1 MFRYNKLLKLV
12 GSYSSDSDGDSDSDD
27 NEESNTGAQSNEL
40 VVNKPVMYDIQ
51 YKNETA
57 IRQGNILDTIVQHPF
72 MEKISTNTYSSLTL
86 DSPCREKIH
95 LIVYRINTYN
105 TNNVVEF
112 YLKSHFLSTDIDIGD
127 NIATA
132 VNNTLQHV
140 AGTKRLSGYV
150 MVGNIRHVFVQVR
163 NNRTIS
169 TLASASASAPSSNW
183 LTIWD
188 IIVNKHYFGEKIDQN
203 IVDFF
208 TANCEISNLILNRRL
223 CMKPIVLY
231 SYADKSHIEYI
242 KKHNS
247 IQYCQREND
256 ILIKLNQYKSGDNIR
271 TICFIEDAEFSDTYG
286 GLREHDFIIMKSNKS
301 KIGGNQ
307 EQESHD
313 GHHNDDDNNIRWI
326 FKNERNIFSHIK

>member
-12 GSYSSDSDGDSDSDD
+12 GSYSSDSDNNS
-27 NEESNTGAQSNEL
+27 EESNVGAESNEL
-40 VVNKPVMYDIQ
+40 VDDKPVMYDIQ
-51 YKNETA
+51 YKNDSTL
-57 IRQGNILDTIVQHPF
+57 RPGNILDTIVQHPF
-72 MEKISTNTYSSLTL
+72 MEKISTNTYDSLTV

-105 TNNVVEF
+105 ANNVVEF

-132 VNNTLQHV
+132 VNNTLHHII
-140 AGTKRLSGYV
+140 GTKRLSGYI

-163 NNRTIS
+163 SNS
-169 TLASASASAPSSNW
+169 SSSSSNW

-208 TANCEISNLILNRRL
+208 TENCEISNLLINRRL
-223 CMKPIVLY
+223 CVKPIVLY
-231 SYADKSHIEYI
+231 SFADKSHTEYI

-271 TICFIEDAEFSDTYG
+271 TICFIEDTEFSDTYG
-286 GLREHDFIIMKSNKS
+286 GLRTRDFIIMKSQKS
-301 KIGGNQ
+301 LINGNQ
-307 EQESHD
+307 EQESSD
-313 GHHNDDDNNIRWI
+313 NDNHNDIRWI

>member
-12 GSYSSDSDGDSDSDD
+12 GSYSSDSDNNS
-27 NEESNTGAQSNEL
+27 EESNAGAESNEL
-40 VVNKPVMYDIQ
+40 VDDKPIMYDIQ
-51 YKNETA
+51 YKNDSTV
-57 IRQGNILDTIVQHPF
+57 RPGNILDTIVQHPF
-72 MEKISTNTYSSLTL
+72 MENISTNTYTALTV
-86 DSPCREKIH
+86 DSPCREKIY

-105 TNNVVEF
+105 ANNVVEF

-132 VNNTLQHV
+132 VNNTLHHV
-140 AGTKRLSGYV
+140 TGTKRLSGYI

-163 NNRTIS
+163 NNRSS
-169 TLASASASAPSSNW
+169 TASASSNW

-203 IVDFF
+203 VIDFF
-208 TANCEISNLILNRRL
+208 TANCEISNLLINRRL
-223 CMKPIVLY
+223 CIKPIVLY
-231 SYADKSHIEYI
+231 SYADKSHTEYI
-242 KKHNS
+242 KKHSS

-271 TICFIEDAEFSDTYG
+271 SVCFIEDTEFSDTYG
-286 GLREHDFIIMKSNKS
+286 DLRTRDFIIMNSQKSLTN
-301 KIGGNQ
+301 GNQ
-307 EQESHD
+307 EQESN
-313 GHHNDDDNNIRWI
+313 HNDNHNDIRWI

>member
-12 GSYSSDSDGDSDSDD
+12 GSYSSDSDNNSDKSND
-27 NEESNTGAQSNEL
+27 NAESNEL
-40 VVNKPVMYDIQ
+40 VDDKPVMYDIH
-51 YKNETA
+51 YKNDSTV
-57 IRQGNILDTIVQHPF
+57 RPGNILDTIVQHPF
-72 MEKISTNTYSSLTL
+72 MEKFSINTYDSLTV
-86 DSPCREKIH
+86 DSPCREKIY

-132 VNNTLQHV
+132 VNNTLYHV
-140 AGTKRLSGYV
+140 TGTKRLSGYI

-163 NNRTIS
+163 NNRSS
-169 TLASASASAPSSNW
+169 TASASSNW

-203 IVDFF
+203 VIDFF

-223 CMKPIVLY
+223 CVKPIVLY
-231 SYADKSHIEYI
+231 SYADKYHTEYI
-242 KKHNS
+242 KKYSS

-271 TICFIEDAEFSDTYG
+271 SICFIEDTEFSDTYG
-286 GLREHDFIIMKSNKS
+286 DLRTRDFIIMNSHKSLTN
-301 KIGGNQ
+301 GNQ
-307 EQESHD
+307 EQESSD
-313 GHHNDDDNNIRWI
+313 NDIRWI

>member
-12 GSYSSDSDGDSDSDD
+12 DGHSSDNDSDNDKLNGGAESSD
-27 NEESNTGAQSNEL
+27 L
-40 VVNKPVMYDIQ
+40 VDDKPVMYDIQ
-51 YKNETA
+51 YKNDSTV
-57 IRQGNILDTIVQHPF
+57 RPGNILDTIVQHPF
-72 MEKISTNTYSSLTL
+72 MEKFSINTYDSLTV
-86 DSPCREKIH
+86 DSPCREKIY

-132 VNNTLQHV
+132 VNNTLHHV
-140 AGTKRLSGYV
+140 TGTKRLSGYV

-163 NNRTIS
+163 NNRS
-169 TLASASASAPSSNW
+169 SSSASAPSSSNW

-203 IVDFF
+203 VIDFF
-208 TANCEISNLILNRRL
+208 TANCEISNLILNGRL
-223 CMKPIVLY
+223 CVKPIVLY
-231 SYADKSHIEYI
+231 SYADKSHTEYI

-256 ILIKLNQYKSGDNIR
+256 MLIKLNQYKSGDNIR
-271 TICFIEDAEFSDTYG
+271 SICFIEDTEFSDTYG
-286 GLREHDFIIMKSNKS
+286 DLRTRDFIIMNSQKSLTN
-301 KIGGNQ
+301 GNQDQ
-307 EQESHD
+307 EQESSD
-313 GHHNDDDNNIRWI
+313 NDNDNIKWI

>member
-12 GSYSSDSDGDSDSDD
+12 GSHCDGDSESDD
-27 NEESNTGAQSNEL
+27 DNDELNGDAQSNEL
-40 VVNKPVMYDIQ
+40 VIDKPVMYDIQ

-72 MEKISTNTYSSLTL
+72 MEKISTNTYASLTL
-86 DSPCREKIH
+86 DSPCREKIN
-95 LIVYRINTYN
+95 LIVYRINTYKE
-105 TNNVVEF
+105 NNVVEF

-127 NIATA
+127 NIATS

-163 NNRTIS
+163 NNRAVS
-169 TLASASASAPSSNW
+169 SSASSSPSSNW

-203 IVDFF
+203 VVDFF
-208 TANCEISNLILNRRL
+208 TENCEISNLILNRRL

-231 SYADKSHIEYI
+231 SYADKSHTEYI

-256 ILIKLNQYKSGDNIR
+256 ILIKLNQYKIGDNIR
-271 TICFIEDAEFSDTYG
+271 SICFIEDAEFSDTYG
-286 GLREHDFIIMKSNKS
+286 GLRTHDFIIVKSNKS
-301 KIGGNQ
+301 QIGGNQ
-307 EQESHD
+307 EQESSD
-313 GHHNDDDNNIRWI
+313 NDNDIKWI
-326 FKNERNIFSHIK
+326 FKNEKNIFSHIK

>member
-12 GSYSSDSDGDSDSDD
+12 GSYSSDSDNNS
-27 NEESNTGAQSNEL
+27 EESNAGAESNEL
-40 VVNKPVMYDIQ
+40 VDDKAVMYDIH
-51 YKNETA
+51 YKNDSTL
-57 IRQGNILDTIVQHPF
+57 RPGNILDTIVQHPF
-72 MEKISTNTYSSLTL
+72 MEKISTNTYDSLTV

-105 TNNVVEF
+105 ANNVVEF

-127 NIATA
+127 NIAAA
-132 VNNTLQHV
+132 VNNTLHHIT
-140 AGTKRLSGYV
+140 GTKRLSGYI
-150 MVGNIRHVFVQVR
+150 MIGNIRHVFVQVR
-163 NNRTIS
+163 NNRS
-169 TLASASASAPSSNW
+169 SSAPSSNW

-203 IVDFF
+203 VIDFF
-208 TANCEISNLILNRRL
+208 TANCEISNLLINRRL
-223 CMKPIVLY
+223 CIKPIVLY
-231 SYADKSHIEYI
+231 SYADKSHTEYI

-271 TICFIEDAEFSDTYG
+271 SICFIEDAEFSDTYG
-286 GLREHDFIIMKSNKS
+286 GLRERDFIIMNNSNKS
-301 KIGGNQ
+301 QITGNQDQ
-307 EQESHD
+307 EQESS
-313 GHHNDDDNNIRWI
+313 DNNTDIRWI

>member
-12 GSYSSDSDGDSDSDD
+12 GSYSSDSDNNS
-27 NEESNTGAQSNEL
+27 EESNVGAESNEL
-40 VVNKPVMYDIQ
+40 VDDKPVMYDIQ
-51 YKNETA
+51 YKNDSTL
-57 IRQGNILDTIVQHPF
+57 RPGNILDTIVQHPF
-72 MEKISTNTYSSLTL
+72 MEKISTNTYDSLTV

-105 TNNVVEF
+105 ANNVVEF

-132 VNNTLQHV
+132 VNNTLHHII
-140 AGTKRLSGYV
+140 GTKRLSGYI

-163 NNRTIS
+163 SNS
-169 TLASASASAPSSNW
+169 SSSSSNW

-208 TANCEISNLILNRRL
+208 TENCEISNLLINRRL
-223 CMKPIVLY
+223 CVKPIVLY
-231 SYADKSHIEYI
+231 SFADKSHTEYI

-271 TICFIEDAEFSDTYG
+271 SICFIEDTEFSDTYG
-286 GLREHDFIIMKSNKS
+286 GLRTRDFIIMKSQKS
-301 KIGGNQ
+301 LINGNQ
-307 EQESHD
+307 EQESSD
-313 GHHNDDDNNIRWI
+313 NDNHNDIRWI

>member
-12 GSYSSDSDGDSDSDD
+12 GSYSSYSSDNDSDNDKLNGGAESSDLVDD
-27 NEESNTGAQSNEL
+27 
-40 VVNKPVMYDIQ
+40 KPVMYDIQ
-51 YKNETA
+51 YKNDSTV
-57 IRQGNILDTIVQHPF
+57 RPGNILDTIVQHPF
-72 MEKISTNTYSSLTL
+72 MENISTNTYTALTV
-86 DSPCREKIH
+86 DSPCREKIY

-105 TNNVVEF
+105 ANNVVEF

-132 VNNTLQHV
+132 VNNTLYHV
-140 AGTKRLSGYV
+140 TGTKRLSGYI

-163 NNRTIS
+163 NNRS
-169 TLASASASAPSSNW
+169 SSSSSANW

-203 IVDFF
+203 VIDFF
-208 TANCEISNLILNRRL
+208 TANCEISNLLINRRL
-223 CMKPIVLY
+223 CIKPIVLY
-231 SYADKSHIEYI
+231 SYADKSHTEYI
-242 KKHNS
+242 KKHSS

-271 TICFIEDAEFSDTYG
+271 SVCFIEDTEFSDTYG
-286 GLREHDFIIMKSNKS
+286 DLRTRDFIIMNSQKSLTN
-301 KIGGNQ
+301 GNQ
-307 EQESHD
+307 EQESN
-313 GHHNDDDNNIRWI
+313 HNDNHNDIRWI

>member
-12 GSYSSDSDGDSDSDD
+12 GSYSSDSDGDSGD
-27 NEESNTGAQSNEL
+27 NDESNTGAQSNEL
-40 VVNKPVMYDIQ
+40 VDDKPVMYDIQ

-72 MEKISTNTYSSLTL
+72 MEKISTNTYTSLTL

-95 LIVYRINTYN
+95 LIVYRINNYKE
-105 TNNVVEF
+105 NNVVEF

-127 NIATA
+127 NIATS

-163 NNRTIS
+163 NNRTVS
-169 TLASASASAPSSNW
+169 LSASSSPSSNW

-203 IVDFF
+203 VVDFF

-223 CMKPIVLY
+223 CVKPIVLY
-231 SYADKSHIEYI
+231 SYADKSHTEYI

-271 TICFIEDAEFSDTYG
+271 SICFIEDAEFSDTYS
-286 GLREHDFIIMKSNKS
+286 GLRERDFIIMKSS
-301 KIGGNQ
+301 GNQ
-307 EQESHD
+307 QQESCD
-313 GHHNDDDNNIRWI
+313 NIRWI
-326 FKNERNIFSHIK
+326 FKNEKNIFSHIK

>member
-12 GSYSSDSDGDSDSDD
+12 GSYSSDSDNNSDKSND
-27 NEESNTGAQSNEL
+27 NAESNEL
-40 VVNKPVMYDIQ
+40 VDDKPVMYDIH
-51 YKNETA
+51 YKNDSTV
-57 IRQGNILDTIVQHPF
+57 RPSNILDTIVQHPF
-72 MEKISTNTYSSLTL
+72 MEKFSINTYDSLTV
-86 DSPCREKIH
+86 DSPCREKIY

-127 NIATA
+127 NIATV
-132 VNNTLQHV
+132 VNNTLYHV
-140 AGTKRLSGYV
+140 TGTKRLSGYI

-163 NNRTIS
+163 NNRSS
-169 TLASASASAPSSNW
+169 TVSSSAASASSSNW

-203 IVDFF
+203 VIDFF

-223 CMKPIVLY
+223 CVKPIVLY
-231 SYADKSHIEYI
+231 SYADKSHTEYI

-271 TICFIEDAEFSDTYG
+271 SVCFIEDTEFSDTYG
-286 GLREHDFIIMKSNKS
+286 DLRTRDFIIMNSQKSLTN
-301 KIGGNQ
+301 GNQDQ
-307 EQESHD
+307 EQESSD
-313 GHHNDDDNNIRWI
+313 NDNHNDIRWI

>member
-12 GSYSSDSDGDSDSDD
+12 DGDSSDNDSDND
-27 NEESNTGAQSNEL
+27 KLNGGAESSDL
-40 VVNKPVMYDIQ
+40 VDDKPIMYDIQ
-51 YKNETA
+51 YKNDSTV
-57 IRQGNILDTIVQHPF
+57 RPGNILDTIVQHPF
-72 MEKISTNTYSSLTL
+72 MEKFSINTYDSLTV
-86 DSPCREKIH
+86 DSPCREKIY

-112 YLKSHFLSTDIDIGD
+112 YLKTHFLSTDIDIGD

-132 VNNTLQHV
+132 VNNTLHHV
-140 AGTKRLSGYV
+140 TGTKRLSGYV

-163 NNRTIS
+163 NNRYS
-169 TLASASASAPSSNW
+169 TASLASATPSSNW

-203 IVDFF
+203 VIDFF
-208 TANCEISNLILNRRL
+208 TANCEISNLILNGRL
-223 CMKPIVLY
+223 CVKPIVLY
-231 SYADKSHIEYI
+231 SYADKSHTEYI

-256 ILIKLNQYKSGDNIR
+256 MLIKLNQYKSGDNIR
-271 TICFIEDAEFSDTYG
+271 SVCFIEDTEFSDTYG
-286 GLREHDFIIMKSNKS
+286 GLRERDFIIMNSQKSLTN
-301 KIGGNQ
+301 GNQDQ
-307 EQESHD
+307 EQESCD
-313 GHHNDDDNNIRWI
+313 NDNDNIKWI

>member
-12 GSYSSDSDGDSDSDD
+12 GSDSDNNS
-27 NEESNTGAQSNEL
+27 EESNAGAESNEL
-40 VVNKPVMYDIQ
+40 VDDKPVMYDIQ
-51 YKNETA
+51 YKNDSTV
-57 IRQGNILDTIVQHPF
+57 RPGNILDTIVQHPF
-72 MEKISTNTYSSLTL
+72 MEKISTNTYDSLTV

-105 TNNVVEF
+105 ANNVVEF

-132 VNNTLQHV
+132 VNNTLHHII
-140 AGTKRLSGYV
+140 GTKRLSGYI

-163 NNRTIS
+163 SNS
-169 TLASASASAPSSNW
+169 SSSSSNW

-208 TANCEISNLILNRRL
+208 TENCEISNLLINRRL
-223 CMKPIVLY
+223 CVKPIVLY
-231 SYADKSHIEYI
+231 SYADKSHTEYI

-271 TICFIEDAEFSDTYG
+271 SICFIEDAEFSDTYG
-286 GLREHDFIIMKSNKS
+286 GLRERDFIIMNSQKSH
-301 KIGGNQ
+301 IAGNQDQ
-307 EQESHD
+307 EQESCD
-313 GHHNDDDNNIRWI
+313 NDNNNDNDNNIRWI

>member
-12 GSYSSDSDGDSDSDD
+12 DGHSSDSDNDKLNGGAESSDLVDD
-27 NEESNTGAQSNEL
+27 
-40 VVNKPVMYDIQ
+40 KPVMYDIQ
-51 YKNETA
+51 YKNDSTV
-57 IRQGNILDTIVQHPF
+57 RPGNILDTIVQHPF
-72 MEKISTNTYSSLTL
+72 MEKISTNTYASLTV

-105 TNNVVEF
+105 ANNVVEF

-132 VNNTLQHV
+132 VNNTLHHV
-140 AGTKRLSGYV
+140 AGIKRLSGYV

-163 NNRTIS
+163 NNRAVS
-169 TLASASASAPSSNW
+169 SSSNW

-203 IVDFF
+203 VIDFF

-223 CMKPIVLY
+223 CVKPIVLY
-231 SYADKSHIEYI
+231 SYADKSHTEYI
-242 KKHNS
+242 KKHSS

-271 TICFIEDAEFSDTYG
+271 SICFIEDTEFSDTYG
-286 GLREHDFIIMKSNKS
+286 DLRTRDFIIMNSHKSLTN
-301 KIGGNQ
+301 GNQ
-307 EQESHD
+307 EQELSD
-313 GHHNDDDNNIRWI
+313 NDIRWI

>member
-12 GSYSSDSDGDSDSDD
+12 GSYSSDSDNNS
-27 NEESNTGAQSNEL
+27 EESNAGAESNEL
-40 VVNKPVMYDIQ
+40 VDDKAVMYDIH
-51 YKNETA
+51 YKNDSTL
-57 IRQGNILDTIVQHPF
+57 RPGNILDTIVQHPF
-72 MEKISTNTYSSLTL
+72 MEKISTNTYDSLTV

-105 TNNVVEF
+105 ANNVVEF

-127 NIATA
+127 NIAAA
-132 VNNTLQHV
+132 VNNTLHHIT
-140 AGTKRLSGYV
+140 GTKRLSGYI
-150 MVGNIRHVFVQVR
+150 MIGNIRHVFVQVR
-163 NNRTIS
+163 NNRS
-169 TLASASASAPSSNW
+169 SSAPSSNW

-203 IVDFF
+203 VIDFF
-208 TANCEISNLILNRRL
+208 TANCEISNLLINRRL
-223 CMKPIVLY
+223 CIKPIVLY
-231 SYADKSHIEYI
+231 SFADKSHTEYI

-271 TICFIEDAEFSDTYG
+271 SICFIEDAEFSDTYG
-286 GLREHDFIIMKSNKS
+286 GLRERDFIIMNNSQKSHITGS
-301 KIGGNQ
+301 Q
-307 EQESHD
+307 EQESSD
-313 GHHNDDDNNIRWI
+313 NDNDIRWI

>member
-12 GSYSSDSDGDSDSDD
+12 GSYSSDSDNNSDKSND
-27 NEESNTGAQSNEL
+27 NAESNEL
-40 VVNKPVMYDIQ
+40 VDDKPVMYDIH
-51 YKNETA
+51 YKNDSTV
-57 IRQGNILDTIVQHPF
+57 RPGNILDTIVQHPF
-72 MEKISTNTYSSLTL
+72 MEKFSINTYDSLTV
-86 DSPCREKIH
+86 DSPCREKIY

-132 VNNTLQHV
+132 VNNTLYHV
-140 AGTKRLSGYV
+140 TGTKRLSGYI

-163 NNRTIS
+163 NNRS
-169 TLASASASAPSSNW
+169 SSAASASSSNW

-203 IVDFF
+203 VIDFF

-223 CMKPIVLY
+223 CVKPIVLY
-231 SYADKSHIEYI
+231 SYADKSHTEYI

-271 TICFIEDAEFSDTYG
+271 SVCFIEDTEFSDTYG
-286 GLREHDFIIMKSNKS
+286 DLRTRDFIIMNSHKSLTN
-301 KIGGNQ
+301 GNQ
-307 EQESHD
+307 EQESSD
-313 GHHNDDDNNIRWI
+313 NDNHNDIRWI

>member
-12 GSYSSDSDGDSDSDD
+12 GSYSSDSDNNS
-27 NEESNTGAQSNEL
+27 EESNVGAESNEL
-40 VVNKPVMYDIQ
+40 VDDKPVMYDIH
-51 YKNETA
+51 YKNDSTV
-57 IRQGNILDTIVQHPF
+57 RPGNILDTIVQHPF
-72 MEKISTNTYSSLTL
+72 MEKISTNTYDSLTV
-86 DSPCREKIH
+86 DSPCREKIY

-132 VNNTLQHV
+132 VNNTLYHV
-140 AGTKRLSGYV
+140 TGTKRLSGYI

-163 NNRTIS
+163 NTRTV
-169 TLASASASAPSSNW
+169 SAPSSNW

-203 IVDFF
+203 VIDFF
-208 TANCEISNLILNRRL
+208 TANCEISNLLINRRL
-223 CMKPIVLY
+223 CIKPIVLY
-231 SYADKSHIEYI
+231 SYADKSHTEYI

-271 TICFIEDAEFSDTYG
+271 SICFIEDAEFSDTYG
-286 GLREHDFIIMKSNKS
+286 GLRERDFIIMNNSQKSLTN
-301 KIGGNQ
+301 GNQDQ
-307 EQESHD
+307 EQESSD
-313 GHHNDDDNNIRWI
+313 NDTDIRWI

>member
-12 GSYSSDSDGDSDSDD
+12 DGDSSDNDSDND
-27 NEESNTGAQSNEL
+27 KLNGGAESSDL
-40 VVNKPVMYDIQ
+40 VDDKPVMYDIQ
-51 YKNETA
+51 YKNDSTV
-57 IRQGNILDTIVQHPF
+57 RPGNILDTIVQHPF
-72 MEKISTNTYSSLTL
+72 MEKFSINTYDSLTV
-86 DSPCREKIH
+86 DSPCREKIY

-127 NIATA
+127 NIAIA
-132 VNNTLQHV
+132 VNNTLHHV
-140 AGTKRLSGYV
+140 TGTKRLSGYI

-163 NNRTIS
+163 NNRS
-169 TLASASASAPSSNW
+169 SSALASAPSSNW

-203 IVDFF
+203 VIDFF

-223 CMKPIVLY
+223 CVKPIVLY
-231 SYADKSHIEYI
+231 SYADKSHTEYI

-271 TICFIEDAEFSDTYG
+271 SVCFIEDTEFSDTYG
-286 GLREHDFIIMKSNKS
+286 DLRTRDFIIMNSQKSLTN
-301 KIGGNQ
+301 GNQ
-307 EQESHD
+307 EQESSD
-313 GHHNDDDNNIRWI
+313 NDNHNDIRWI

>member
-12 GSYSSDSDGDSDSDD
+12 GSYSSDSDNNNSEGSNGGAESSDLVDD
-27 NEESNTGAQSNEL
+27 
-40 VVNKPVMYDIQ
+40 KPVMYDIQ
-51 YKNETA
+51 YKNDSTV
-57 IRQGNILDTIVQHPF
+57 RPSNILDTIVQHPF
-72 MEKISTNTYSSLTL
+72 MEKFSINTYDSLTV
-86 DSPCREKIH
+86 DSPCREKIY

-132 VNNTLQHV
+132 VNNTLYHV
-140 AGTKRLSGYV
+140 TGTKRLSGYI

-163 NNRTIS
+163 NNRS
-169 TLASASASAPSSNW
+169 SSAASASSSNW

-203 IVDFF
+203 VIDFF
-208 TANCEISNLILNRRL
+208 TANCEISNLLINRRL
-223 CMKPIVLY
+223 CVKPIVLY
-231 SYADKSHIEYI
+231 SYADKSHTEYI

-271 TICFIEDAEFSDTYG
+271 SVCFIEDTEFSDTYG
-286 GLREHDFIIMKSNKS
+286 DLRTRDFIIMNSHKSLTN
-301 KIGGNQ
+301 GNQ
-307 EQESHD
+307 EQESSD
-313 GHHNDDDNNIRWI
+313 NDNHNDIRWI

>member
-12 GSYSSDSDGDSDSDD
+12 GSYSSDSDNNS
-27 NEESNTGAQSNEL
+27 EESNAGAESNEL
-40 VVNKPVMYDIQ
+40 VDDKPVMYDIQ
-51 YKNETA
+51 YKNELTL
-57 IRQGNILDTIVQHPF
+57 RQGNILDTIVQHPF
-72 MEKISTNTYSSLTL
+72 MEKISTNTYDSLTV

-95 LIVYRINTYN
+95 LIVYRINTYKE
-105 TNNVVEF
+105 NNVVEF

-132 VNNTLQHV
+132 VNNTLHHIT
-140 AGTKRLSGYV
+140 GTKRLSGYI

-163 NNRTIS
+163 NNRS
-169 TLASASASAPSSNW
+169 SSAPSSNW

-203 IVDFF
+203 VIDFF
-208 TANCEISNLILNRRL
+208 TANCEISNLLINRRL
-223 CMKPIVLY
+223 CIKPIVLY
-231 SYADKSHIEYI
+231 SYADKSHTEYI

-271 TICFIEDAEFSDTYG
+271 SICFIEDAEFSDTYG
-286 GLREHDFIIMKSNKS
+286 GLRERDFIIMNNSQKSQMS
-301 KIGGNQ
+301 GNQ
-307 EQESHD
+307 DQDQESSD
-313 GHHNDDDNNIRWI
+313 NDIRWI

>member
-12 GSYSSDSDGDSDSDD
+12 GSYSSDSDNNS
-27 NEESNTGAQSNEL
+27 EESNAGAESNEL
-40 VVNKPVMYDIQ
+40 VDDKAVMYDIH
-51 YKNETA
+51 YKNDSTL
-57 IRQGNILDTIVQHPF
+57 RPGNILDTIVQHPF
-72 MEKISTNTYSSLTL
+72 MEKISTNTYDSLTV

-105 TNNVVEF
+105 ANNVVEF

-127 NIATA
+127 NIAAA
-132 VNNTLQHV
+132 VNNTLHHIT
-140 AGTKRLSGYV
+140 GTKRLSGYI
-150 MVGNIRHVFVQVR
+150 MIGNIRHVFVQVR
-163 NNRTIS
+163 NNRS
-169 TLASASASAPSSNW
+169 SSAPSSNW

-203 IVDFF
+203 VIDFF
-208 TANCEISNLILNRRL
+208 TANCEISNLLINRRL
-223 CMKPIVLY
+223 CIKPIVLY
-231 SYADKSHIEYI
+231 SYADKSHTEYI

-271 TICFIEDAEFSDTYG
+271 SICFIEDAEFSDTYG
-286 GLREHDFIIMKSNKS
+286 GLRERDFIIMNNSQKSQMS
-301 KIGGNQ
+301 GNQ
-307 EQESHD
+307 DQDQESSD
-313 GHHNDDDNNIRWI
+313 NDNDIRWI